1 MGGKSRC
8 IRPIAIEPNEWQA
21 ADSLQRK
28 ALIEFLI
35 GGGIPMS
42 LADIVQRGWEAVG
55 RGDFD
60 TLVEDYLEDMV
71 FIMPGQSNVL
81 KGRRAFRAALDGLGE
96 ILPPGF
102 EITGLRQ
109 IEGDNEVI
117 SILEWKSEKV
127 ADSQLSVL
135 FKFNGDKIYEER
147 WFIDTEQ
154 WKSAF

>member
-1 MGGKSRC
+1 
-8 IRPIAIEPNEWQA
+8 
-21 ADSLQRK
+21 
-28 ALIEFLI
+28 
-35 GGGIPMS
+35 MS
-42 LADIVQRGWEAVG
+42 LANIVQRGWEAVG
-55 RGDFD
+55 AGEFD
-60 TLVEDYLEDMV
+60 TLVEDYVEDMI
-71 FIMPGQSNVL
+71 FIMPGQADVL
-81 KGRRAFRAALDGLGE
+81 EGRQAFRAALDGLGE

-109 IEGDNEVI
+109 VEGENEVV

>member
-1 MGGKSRC
+1 
-8 IRPIAIEPNEWQA
+8 
-21 ADSLQRK
+21 
-28 ALIEFLI
+28 
-35 GGGIPMS
+35 MS
-42 LADIVQRGWEAVG
+42 LANIVQRGWEAVG

-60 TLVEDYLEDMV
+60 TLVDDYVEDMV
-71 FIMPGQSNVL
+71 FIMPGQSNIL
-81 KGRRAFRAALDGLGE
+81 EGRQAFRAALDGLGE

-102 EITGLRQ
+102 EISGLRQ
-109 IEGDNEVI
+109 IEGENEVI

-135 FKFNGDKIYEER
+135 FKFDGDKIYEER

>member
-1 MGGKSRC
+1 
-8 IRPIAIEPNEWQA
+8 
-21 ADSLQRK
+21 
-28 ALIEFLI
+28 
-35 GGGIPMS
+35 MS

-55 RGDFD
+55 AGDFD
-60 TLVEDYLEDMV
+60 TLVEDYVDDMI

-81 KGRRAFRAALDGLGE
+81 EGRQAFREALNGLGE

-102 EITGLRQ
+102 EIKGLRQ
-109 IEGDNEVI
+109 IEGNDEVV
-117 SILEWKSEKV
+117 SILEWGSEKI